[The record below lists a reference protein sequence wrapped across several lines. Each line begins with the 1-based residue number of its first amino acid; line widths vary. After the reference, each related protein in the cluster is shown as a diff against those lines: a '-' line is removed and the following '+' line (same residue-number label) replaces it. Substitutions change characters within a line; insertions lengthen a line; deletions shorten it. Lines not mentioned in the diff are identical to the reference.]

1 MILGK
6 IELSKC
12 LRSNNFYYE
21 IVAGSNCELDKVE
34 KKIVLKESVL
44 APVTKGAKAGE
55 IQYYLDGEKIGSV
68 AIVFCENI
76 EKAGYWDYVKEI
88 GEKIF

>member
-1 MILGK
+1 M
-6 IELSKC
+6 
-12 LRSNNFYYE
+12 
-21 IVAGSNCELDKVE
+21 
-34 KKIVLKESVL
+34 